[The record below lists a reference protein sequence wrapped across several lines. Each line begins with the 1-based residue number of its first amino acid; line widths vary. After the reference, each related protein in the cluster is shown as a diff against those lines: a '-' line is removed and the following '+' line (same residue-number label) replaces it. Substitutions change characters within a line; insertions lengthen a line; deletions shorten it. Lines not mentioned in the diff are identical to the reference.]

1 MLGSPL
7 APKVLTVAAGRL
19 ANVPTPRSSDE
30 VRALMAR
37 GISTVIRASERQD
50 DGLCRLADAGSEVTV
65 LV

>member
-19 ANVPTPRSSDE
+19 ANVPTPRSDE